1 MLKKKAQTRSSF
13 LDIYRGIPKEVWILS
28 IVSLIN
34 RIGAM
39 VIPFLSIYLSD
50 GKGFSLNEIGWIMT
64 AFGVGSVVGTWL
76 GGKLTDR
83 IGFYPVIVFSLL
95 SSGIGLIVLKELDT
109 FVQMALGFFFVIL
122 LADLLRPPLFV
133 AVNNYCTE
141 ENRTKSITL
150 VRLAI
155 NLGFAFGPATG
166 GILIASFGYAS
177 LFWVDGLSCILA
189 MLFFV
194 LTLKK
199 TVGKVTKEETTEEKS
214 PALKSPYKDKSYLLF
229 VLSLTLFGLVFIQ
242 YFSTVPLF
250 YKEVHEL
257 SEATIGLIISSNG
270 FVIFIL
276 EMPLMHWIE
285 KQKKVSKMNVM
296 MIAVVCVIV
305 SYILLI
311 FSMNVTFLIIGMMI
325 LTIGEMLLFPLS
337 NTEAMQRSIGKN
349 QGDYM
354 ALYAISFSIAHLV
367 GHNLGMQSVD
377 FVGFDM
383 TWVGMSIG
391 LLVTLLLLQVYKN
404 SVKKEKQL
412 SVE

>member
-166 GILIASFGYAS
+166 GMLIASFGYAS

-199 TVGKVTKEETTEEKS
+199 TAVKVAKEETAEEKS

-349 QGDYM
+349 QGDYI
-354 ALYAISFSIAHLV
+354 ALYSISFSIAHLV

-391 LLVTLLLLQVYKN
+391 LIVTLLLLQVYKK

-412 SVE
+412 SVD

>member
-1 MLKKKAQTRSSF
+1 MTQPKGSF
-13 LDIYRGIPKEVWILS
+13 WDIYRGIPKEIWILS

-50 GKGFSLNEIGWIMT
+50 SKGFTLHEIGWIMT
-64 AFGVGSVVGTWL
+64 AFGVGSVVGSWL

-95 SSGIGLIVLKELDT
+95 TSGIGLIILKDLDS
-109 FVQMALGFFFVIL
+109 FMQIALGFFLVIL
-122 LADLLRPPLFV
+122 LSDILRPPVFV
-133 AVNNYCTE
+133 AVNNYCNE
-141 ENRTKSITL
+141 ENRTRSITL

-166 GILIASFGYAS
+166 GMLIASFGYAS

-189 MLFFV
+189 MLFFI

-199 TVGKVTKEETTEEKS
+199 PMNALSKEEKKEEDS
-214 PALKSPYKDKSYLLF
+214 SVLKSPYKDKSYLLF

-250 YKEVHEL
+250 YKEVHGL

-270 FVIFIL
+270 LIIFLL

-285 KQKKVSKMNVM
+285 KQKKASKMNVM
-296 MIAVVCVIV
+296 MIAVGCVII
-305 SYILLI
+305 SYILLMASFDVSLLVVGMI
-311 FSMNVTFLIIGMMI
+311 F
-325 LTIGEMLLFPLS
+325 LTIGEMLMFPLS
-337 NTEAMQRSIGKN
+337 NTEAMQRSLGKN

-354 ALYAISFSIAHLV
+354 ALYAISFSIAHLI

-377 FVGFDM
+377 FMGFNL
-383 TWVGMSIG
+383 TWVAMSIG
-391 LLVTLLLLQVYKN
+391 LIVSLFLLQLYKQ
-404 SVKKEKQL
+404 SVKKEKEL
-412 SVE
+412 ELN

>member
-1 MLKKKAQTRSSF
+1 MLKKMTQPKGSF
-13 LDIYRGIPKEVWILS
+13 WDIYRGIPKEIWILS

-50 GKGFSLNEIGWIMT
+50 SKGFTLHEIGWIMT
-64 AFGVGSVVGTWL
+64 AFGVGSVVGSWL

-95 SSGIGLIVLKELDT
+95 TSGIGLIILKDLDS
-109 FVQMALGFFFVIL
+109 FMQIALGFFLVIL
-122 LADLLRPPLFV
+122 LSDILRPPVFV
-133 AVNNYCTE
+133 AVNNYCNE
-141 ENRTKSITL
+141 ENRTRSITL

-166 GILIASFGYAS
+166 GMLIASFGYAS

-189 MLFFV
+189 MLFFI

-199 TVGKVTKEETTEEKS
+199 PINALSKEEKKEEDS
-214 PALKSPYKDKSYLLF
+214 SVLKSPYKDKSYLLF

-250 YKEVHEL
+250 YKDVHDL

-270 FVIFIL
+270 FIIFLL

-285 KQKKVSKMNVM
+285 KQKKASKMNVM
-296 MIAVVCVIV
+296 MIAVGCVII
-305 SYILLI
+305 SYMLLMLSFDVTLLVVGMI
-311 FSMNVTFLIIGMMI
+311 F
-325 LTIGEMLLFPLS
+325 LTIGEMLMFPLS
-337 NTEAMQRSIGKN
+337 NTEAMQRSLGKN

-354 ALYAISFSIAHLV
+354 ALYAISFSIAHLI

-377 FVGFDM
+377 FMGFNL
-383 TWVGMSIG
+383 TWVAMSIG
-391 LLVTLLLLQVYKN
+391 LVVCLFLLQLYKQ
-404 SVKKEKQL
+404 SVKKEKEL
-412 SVE
+412 ELN